1 MAWRWAAASEIGS
14 SHLRLGTRKQ
24 DAMSCFLTGSG
35 ALCAIVCDGA
45 GSAPFGGEG
54 ASVLVRTLSES
65 LRAHFRVGRVLPEDD
80 DVWSWVDSARDRLA
94 MAAEQRETTRRAF
107 ASTLVMLVAT
117 GNKILTAHIGDGAI
131 VARTGAAWETISPPE
146 NGEFASTTYFA
157 TDDPM
162 PRLRLERHEG
172 EWTGFAV
179 FSDGIENLVLDHRND
194 APHEPFFN
202 TMIAPVDALNEPGK
216 DAKLS
221 SALAAFLRGP
231 KVCDKTDDDKTLL
244 LLSSR

>member
-1 MAWRWAAASEIGS
+1 
-14 SHLRLGTRKQ
+14 
-24 DAMSCFLTGSG
+24 MSCFSTGAG
-35 ALCAIVCDGA
+35 GICAIVCDGA
-45 GSAPFGGEG
+45 GSAQFGGEG
-54 ASVLVRTLSES
+54 ASVLARTMSHS
-65 LRAHFRVGRVLPEDD
+65 LREHFRLERGLPEDD
-80 DVWSWVDSARDRLA
+80 DVWTWIDSARDRLA
-94 MAAEQRETTRRAF
+94 VAAERRETTRRAF
-107 ASTLVMLVAT
+107 ASTFVMLVAV
-117 GNKILTAHIGDGAI
+117 GDKILTAHIGDGAM
-131 VARTGAAWETISPPE
+131 VARTGETWETISRPE

-162 PRLRLERHEG
+162 PRLRLERREG

-179 FSDGIENLVLDHRND
+179 FSDGIESLVLDHRND

-202 TMIAPVDALNEPGK
+202 TMIAPIDAVNEPGK

>member
-1 MAWRWAAASEIGS
+1 
-14 SHLRLGTRKQ
+14 
-24 DAMSCFLTGSG
+24 MSCFMTSSE

-45 GSAPFGGEG
+45 GSAQFGGEG
-54 ASVLVRTLSES
+54 ASVLARTMSQS
-65 LRAHFRVGRVLPEDD
+65 LREHFRVGRALPEDD
-80 DVWSWVDSARDRLA
+80 DVWSWLDSARDRLA
-94 MAAEQRETTRRAF
+94 VAAERRETTRRAF
-107 ASTLVMLVAT
+107 ASTLVMLVAVAD
-117 GNKILTAHIGDGAI
+117 KILTAHIGDGAI
-131 VARTGAAWETISPPE
+131 VARPGETWETISRPE

-162 PRLRLERHEG
+162 PRLRLARHEG
-172 EWTGFAV
+172 KWMGFAV

-194 APHEPFFN
+194 APHKPFFN
-202 TMIAPVDALNEPGK
+202 TMIAPIDALNEPGK
-216 DAKLS
+216 DARLS